1 MAFDKSEGQSHNWQ
15 ESKITNDEIEEVESR
30 ITGILHLI
38 DQMQSV
44 DTDSIEPMSHPFDGT
59 QILRSDTITEE
70 NNRDELQKIAP
81 KVENGLF
88 LVPSYRINKCNLEL
102 NYAVHY
108 VRENSRRIIKALRCE
123 KYRVSNSPKH
133 I

>member
-1 MAFDKSEGQSHNWQ
+1 MFAFFNASTNCGVIWNGRSSLYGFFRQIRGKQSRTIGRI
-15 ESKITNDEIEEVESR
+15 KITNDEIEEVESR

-70 NNRDELQKIAP
+70 NNRDELQK
-81 KVENGLF
+81 
-88 LVPSYRINKCNLEL
+88 
-102 NYAVHY
+102 
-108 VRENSRRIIKALRCE
+108 
-123 KYRVSNSPKH
+123 SPLKSKMGYF
-133 I
+133 